1 MFSSASNSWRS
12 RRNSRREPSGRF
24 SATSR
29 PGSPSGDSNPPTFR
43 RQSSSSPKVAPNP
56 FSGEAGSST
65 RSPDAAKPPT
75 TATTPPRAREEAAA
89 EALRSL
95 MAEQQLSQT
104 DLLRGLALL

>member
-1 MFSSASNSWRS
+1 MAQVGAPPLKVIKPHFASTRLAFA
-12 RRNSRREPSGRF
+12 ESG
-24 SATSR
+24 
-29 PGSPSGDSNPPTFR
+29 SG
-43 RQSSSSPKVAPNP
+43 
-56 FSGEAGSST
+56 GGSST

>member
-1 MFSSASNSWRS
+1 MAQV
-12 RRNSRREPSGRF
+12 G
-24 SATSR
+24 A
-29 PGSPSGDSNPPTFR
+29 PPL
-43 RQSSSSPKVAPNP
+43 KVIKPHFA
-56 FSGEAGSST
+56 ST
-65 RSPDAAKPPT
+65 RLAD

>member
-29 PGSPSGDSNPPTFR
+29 PGSP
-43 RQSSSSPKVAPNP
+43 A
-56 FSGEAGSST
+56 
-65 RSPDAAKPPT
+65 

>member
-1 MFSSASNSWRS
+1 LR
-12 RRNSRREPSGRF
+12 
-24 SATSR
+24 
-29 PGSPSGDSNPPTFR
+29 TF
-43 RQSSSSPKVAPNP
+43 NLLH
-56 FSGEAGSST
+56 T
-65 RSPDAAKPPT
+65 RT

>member
-1 MFSSASNSWRS
+1 MPGGGRKSSTNKLRIEEYSPRDGGGGG
-12 RRNSRREPSGRF
+12 SG
-24 SATSR
+24 
-29 PGSPSGDSNPPTFR
+29 SG
-43 RQSSSSPKVAPNP
+43 
-56 FSGEAGSST
+56 GGSST

>member
-1 MFSSASNSWRS
+1 MAQVGAPPLKVIKPHFASIRLPC
-12 RRNSRREPSGRF
+12 RTLR
-24 SATSR
+24 
-29 PGSPSGDSNPPTFR
+29 TF
-43 RQSSSSPKVAPNP
+43 NLLH
-56 FSGEAGSST
+56 T
-65 RSPDAAKPPT
+65 RT

>member
-1 MFSSASNSWRS
+1 MRGGNVARRSSRWSEL
-12 RRNSRREPSGRF
+12 RRV
-24 SATSR
+24 
-29 PGSPSGDSNPPTFR
+29 
-43 RQSSSSPKVAPNP
+43 PKARLD
-56 FSGEAGSST
+56 GGGSST

-95 MAEQQLSQT
+95 MAQQQLSQT

>member
-1 MFSSASNSWRS
+1 MFSSRSSNSWRS

-56 FSGEAGSST
+56 FSGEA
-65 RSPDAAKPPT
+65 SPDAAKPPA